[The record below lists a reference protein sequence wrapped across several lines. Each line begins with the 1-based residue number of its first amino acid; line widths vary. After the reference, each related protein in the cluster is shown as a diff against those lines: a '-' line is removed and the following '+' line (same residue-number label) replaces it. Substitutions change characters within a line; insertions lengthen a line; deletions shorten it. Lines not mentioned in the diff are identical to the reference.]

1 MSSSVNYLGNNIENS
16 DKLMAKVSNLSER
29 IERKK
34 NQFQTM
40 KNKIDKLSRLNQTL
54 TSGYEL
60 SLKMVVDVS
69 KLLETYTKM
78 FDDLEITLKNL
89 DDAMGIQDVD
99 IRYIS
104 ELTKQSIHKITIDF
118 NAQYPKIVNELER
131 QGNRDSANMA
141 RKLKTIANDLPVYA
155 NDIQQTTAQTPPY
168 SILGGGS
175 KRKYKKPT
183 STTK

>member
-1 MSSSVNYLGNNIENS
+1 MSSTAHNYLGNNIENS
-16 DKLMAKVSNLSER
+16 DQLMVKVANMSDK

-40 KNKIDKLSRLNQTL
+40 KTKIDKLSKLNQTL

-69 KLLETYTKM
+69 KLLQNYTKM
-78 FDDLEITLKNL
+78 FDDLEVTLKNL
-89 DDAMGIQDVD
+89 DEAMGIQDVD

-104 ELTKQSIHKITIDF
+104 ELTKQSIQKITADF
-118 NAQYPKIVNELER
+118 NDQYPKIVNELEK

-155 NDIQQTTAQTPPY
+155 NEIESITPPT
-168 SILGGGS
+168 IKGGNTKKNCRS
-175 KRKYKKPT
+175 KK
-183 STTK
+183 

>member
-1 MSSSVNYLGNNIENS
+1 MSSTAHNYLGNNIENNDQLMVKVTNMS
-16 DKLMAKVSNLSER
+16 DK

-40 KNKIDKLSRLNQTL
+40 KTKIEKLSKLNQTL

-69 KLLETYTKM
+69 KLLQNYTKM
-78 FDDLEITLKNL
+78 FDDLEVTLKNL

-104 ELTKQSIHKITIDF
+104 ELTKQSIQKITSDF
-118 NAQYPKIVNELER
+118 NDQYPKIVNELEK

-155 NDIQQTTAQTPPY
+155 SEIERITPPT
-168 SILGGGS
+168 IRGGYAKKNGKS
-175 KRKYKKPT
+175 KT
-183 STTK
+183 

>member
-1 MSSSVNYLGNNIENS
+1 MSSSDNYLGNNIENS
-16 DKLMAKVSNLSER
+16 DQLMTKVSNLSER

-34 NQFQTM
+34 TQFQTM

-69 KLLETYTKM
+69 KLLENYTKM

-104 ELTKQSIHKITIDF
+104 ELTKQSIQKITTDF
-118 NAQYPKIVNELER
+118 NAQYPKIVNELEK

-155 NDIQQTTAQTPPY
+155 NDIQRTTTQTPSPS
-168 SILGGGS
+168 SILGGGN
-175 KRKYKKPT
+175 KGTHKK
-183 STTK
+183 KHKK